1 MADRGNDGNKLLCDN
16 TDERRDCSFTDGVNC
31 ADRDPELLK
40 NIVIDCI
47 GDIDEAKK
55 ICQSQKCETT
65 ESILQKIKEL

>member
-31 ADRDPELLK
+31 ADRDPSLFN
-40 NIVIDCI
+40 NIVLGCI
-47 GDIDEAKK
+47 GDIDKAKE
-55 ICQSQKCETT
+55 ICKQQSCKTT